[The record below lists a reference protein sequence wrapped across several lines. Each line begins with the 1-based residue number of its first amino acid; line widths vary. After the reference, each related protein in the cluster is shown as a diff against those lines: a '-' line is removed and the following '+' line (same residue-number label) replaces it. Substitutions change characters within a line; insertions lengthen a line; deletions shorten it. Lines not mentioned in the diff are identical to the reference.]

1 MSQQSNGYDCG
12 VYVLKFI
19 DQIIND
25 YPASTASIVHS
36 KFDQIF
42 SRRDISSDEVSELRE
57 EMKATIE
64 K

>member
-1 MSQQSNGYDCG
+1 VSQQSNGYDCG

-19 DQIIND
+19 DQIIKD
-25 YPASTASIVHS
+25 YPASTSSIVHS